1 MDGLRWKELVKWWED
16 ASKSADPEK
25 DLYIRLRDSLASKP
39 EQRFFRHYFEILRP
53 SGHENLPA
61 LIPQVYLH
69 YDPYTLRQQ
78 PDGSSLVRQ
87 RMDFLLLLPHRQ
99 RVVIE
104 IDGQQHYADGDKASP
119 ARYATMVAEDRNL
132 RLLGY
137 EVYRF
142 AGHELLQ
149 ANSRDIVESFLTRL
163 IAGKS

>member
-1 MDGLRWKELVKWWED
+1 
-16 ASKSADPEK
+16 
-25 DLYIRLRDSLASKP
+25 
-39 EQRFFRHYFEILRP
+39 
-53 SGHENLPA
+53 
-61 LIPQVYLH
+61 
-69 YDPYTLRQQ
+69 
-78 PDGSSLVRQ
+78 
-87 RMDFLLLLPHRQ
+87 MDFLLLLPHRQ